1 MQMCYHSRIHTMP
14 SITLIIIGVVA
25 ILLLLF
31 VVATY
36 NKLVRGKNMLE
47 EAWSG
52 IDVQLKRRH
61 DLIPSLVNTVKGYAS
76 HERETLEAV
85 LTARAAAMN
94 ASGQG
99 AAKVGNK
106 ENQLT
111 ATLRSLFALAEN
123 YPNLK
128 ANENFLQLQGQLAT
142 MEDEIQM
149 ARRYYN
155 GQAREQNNRVLTFPT
170 NLLAGM
176 FGFGKEPYFEM
187 SEAEKAAPEIKF

>member
-1 MQMCYHSRIHTMP
+1 MSGI
-14 SITLIIIGVVA
+14 SLIIIGGIV
-25 ILLLLF
+25 LLALLF
-31 VVATY
+31 TVATY

-61 DLIPSLVNTVKGYAS
+61 DLIPSLVSTVKGYAS
-76 HERETLEAV
+76 HEKETLEAV

-99 AAKVGNK
+99 AEKVGNR

-111 ATLRSLFALAEN
+111 QALRSLFALSEN
-123 YPNLK
+123 YPDLK
-128 ANENFLQLQGQLAT
+128 ANQNFLQLQEQLVT
-142 MEDEIQM
+142 LEDELQM

-170 NLLAGM
+170 NLLAGL
-176 FGFGKEPYFEM
+176 FGFGKEPYFEL
-187 SEAEKAAPEIKF
+187 SEAEKAVPEIKF

>member
-1 MQMCYHSRIHTMP
+1 MA
-14 SITLIIIGVVA
+14 SIILIITGVVA
-25 ILLLLF
+25 VLLLLF

-61 DLIPSLVNTVKGYAS
+61 DLIPSLVSTVKGYAS

-99 AAKVGNK
+99 AAKVGDK

-142 MEDEIQM
+142 MEEEIQM

-155 GQAREQNNRVLTFPT
+155 GQAREQNNRVLTFPS

-187 SEAEKAAPEIKF
+187 NEAEKAAPEIKF

>member
-1 MQMCYHSRIHTMP
+1 M
-14 SITLIIIGVVA
+14 ITTIITGA
-25 ILLLLF
+25 ILALFLLF
-31 VVATY
+31 AIATY
-36 NKLVRGKNMLE
+36 NRLVRGKNMLE

-61 DLIPSLVNTVKGYAS
+61 DLIPSLVNTVKGYAA

-99 AAKVGNK
+99 ADKVGDR

-111 ATLRSLFALAEN
+111 GALRSLFALSEA
-123 YPNLK
+123 YPDLK
-128 ANENFLQLQGQLAT
+128 ANENFLHMQEQLAT
-142 MEDEIQM
+142 LEDEIQM

-155 GQAREQNNRVLTFPT
+155 GQAREQNNRVLTFPS
-170 NLLAGM
+170 NVFASF
-176 FGFGKEPYFEM
+176 FGFRKEPYFEL
-187 SEAEKAAPEIKF
+187 SEAEKSVPEIKF